1 MQTLTGLKNGKNE
14 KTFRDRGSGLVVIFD
29 SECVNGAVRLF
40 SERCVNQKSVAGIG
54 CGGRI

>member
-1 MQTLTGLKNGKNE
+1 M
-14 KTFRDRGSGLVVIFD
+14 DRGSGFALIFD